1 MFWKIYLIIS
11 IITMVY
17 FLLMLFIPL
26 LSPKTKYKIK
36 MMNQDFSKGIVKRAI
51 VFWIIVSVL
60 IGFTWIVSLPY
71 LLFRWLFLDDEED

>member
-17 FLLMLFIPL
+17 FLLILFIPL

-36 MMNQDFSKGIVKRAI
+36 MMKFSKGIVKRAI
-51 VFWIIVSVL
+51 VFWIIISVL

-71 LLFRWLFLDDEED
+71 LLFR